1 MRPISW
7 KDLRGFCESKGC
19 IHSRTKGDHYT
30 MTRPGMLRPV
40 VFPMKNDL
48 REGIVFGILRTMGT
62 TKSDLEDYLN
72 PPKKSTSSPEDPA
85 LR

>member
-1 MRPISW
+1 
-7 KDLRGFCESKGC
+7 
-19 IHSRTKGDHYT
+19 
-30 MTRPGMLRPV
+30 MLRPV

-62 TKSDLEDYLN
+62 TKMDLGDYLN